1 MAGRHNQEDSF
12 NQSKLPCNVCEK
24 SSKTNSI
31 CLKCQKAHCLQHSS
45 FFSTESSERICDD
58 CLELHL
64 MSDLPDSETTV
75 EAISEEIQKIVNQRE
90 ENTINLCKLSASF
103 MHKKNELDS
112 NLQELRNKEQELIK
126 EKSETEAKIK
136 ELEVSNDKR
145 LKELESNKNSIK
157 IARSKHEENL
167 KQIESNTERL
177 KAFTRE
183 RNIVNGELN
192 ELREFVK
199 LQVPVR
205 LVKRIVC
212 ASCFSRVLSKYHE
225 LFKGG
230 NSSAA
235 EIRKPSIQQPQKKTG
250 ACNSCE
256 VF

>member
-1 MAGRHNQEDSF
+1 MAGRHNHEDSF
-12 NQSKLPCNVCEK
+12 NQSKLPCNACDK
-24 SSKTNSI
+24 SAKTNSI
-31 CLKCQKAHCLQHSS
+31 CIKCQKVHCLQHSS
-45 FFSTESSERICDD
+45 FFNNESSQRICDD

-103 MHKKNELDS
+103 MHKKNELDL
-112 NLQELRNKEQELIK
+112 NLQELRNKEQGLMR
-126 EKSETEAKIK
+126 EKSETEAKLKEFEGTYEKRSK
-136 ELEVSNDKR
+136 ELET
-145 LKELESNKNSIK
+145 NKNSIK
-157 IARSKHEENL
+157 IARSKHEENQ

-212 ASCFSRVLSKYHE
+212 SSCFSRVLNKYHE

-230 NSSAA
+230 NSSAV
-235 EIRKPSIQQPQKKTG
+235 EIRKPSIHQPPKKTG
-250 ACNSCE
+250 ACNSCGI
-256 VF
+256 F